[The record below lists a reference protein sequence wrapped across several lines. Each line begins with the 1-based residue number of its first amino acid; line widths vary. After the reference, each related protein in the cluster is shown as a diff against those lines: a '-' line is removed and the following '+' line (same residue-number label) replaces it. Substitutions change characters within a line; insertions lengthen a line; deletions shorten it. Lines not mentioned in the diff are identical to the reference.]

1 MTEAFLPSF
10 LAGHQASDDALLFTY
25 VGDELILRAN
35 QALPGLTDLAS
46 LGAPASDNIIGTL
59 AGCDC
64 RALAWPKGTPL
75 PEGLIVQGMRDAL
88 ATQPVQIAAIVVRAK
103 QMVTW
108 DLRSRHC
115 GACGTAT
122 FVVAG
127 EPAKECPNCGLRE
140 YPRIAPAAMILIR
153 RGDQLLLARSP
164 HFKPGVYS
172 ALAGFV
178 EAGES
183 VETCIHREVLEEV
196 GLTINNLRYFSSQ
209 SWPFPHS
216 LMLAFHADY
225 VSGNIVPQAN
235 EIEDAGWY
243 DVDALPGLPAP
254 ISIASRLI
262 ADAVDEIRARRA
274 AG

>member
-1 MTEAFLPSF
+1 MTEDFLPLFS
-10 LAGHQASDDALLFTY
+10 AGHHASDDALLFAYT
-25 VGDELILRAN
+25 GDEQILRADLTLPA
-35 QALPGLTDLAS
+35 QADLAS
-46 LGAPASDNIIGTL
+46 LGPAASDNIIGTL
-59 AGCDC
+59 GGRDC
-64 RALAWPKGTPL
+64 RALAWPRGTAL
-75 PEGLIVQGMRDAL
+75 PDGLIAQGMRDVLTAQ
-88 ATQPVQIAAIVVRAK
+88 AAHIASITVRAR
-103 QMVTW
+103 QMATW
-108 DLRSRHC
+108 DLHSRHC

-153 RGDQLLLARSP
+153 RGDRLLLARSP

-196 GLTINNLRYFSSQ
+196 GLKINNLRYFSSQ

-225 VSGNIVPQAN
+225 VSGDIVPQAD

-262 ADAVDEIRARRA
+262 ANAVDEIRARRA